1 MKEFIFAALPLVLIG
16 LALAVLA
23 VNHMMEKQN
32 DEKQKDGKQG
42 TRIAMGAGFGLML
55 GVMLNSCGL
64 WENHLLG
71 LALGPLWGMAIASLI
86 SRKEKEK

>member
-23 VNHMMEKQN
+23 VNHMT
-32 DEKQKDGKQG
+32 EKQKDEKWD
-42 TRIAMGAGFGLML
+42 TRIAFGAGFGLLM
-55 GVMLNSCGL
+55 GVTLNSCGL

-86 SRKEKEK
+86 SRKD

>member
-16 LALAVLA
+16 IALAVLA
-23 VNHMMEKQN
+23 VNHIM
-32 DEKQKDGKQG
+32 EKQKDEKREA
-42 TRIAMGAGFGLML
+42 RIAMGAGLGLIL
-55 GVMLNSCGL
+55 GVILNGCGL

-71 LALGPLWGMAIASLI
+71 LALGPLCGMAIASLI